1 VTGSRNRGTCVT
13 ARTARQVAIVGIV
26 LAAVA
31 LLVVA
36 ALFLQGRRT

>member
-1 VTGSRNRGTCVT
+1 MQPKILRAVQAVL
-13 ARTARQVAIVGIV
+13 V

-36 ALFLQGRRT
+36 MAE